1 MQEGIFKK
9 GMEMNNNVINMKGDF
24 MLQDTCNN

>member
-9 GMEMNNNVINMKGDF
+9 GMEMNNNTIDMKGDF
-24 MLQDTCNN
+24 IMQDTCYN